1 MKCEILVIFYFVI
14 SKVHSIH
21 DHSQVFNL
29 NFFRNFAEQKVH
41 EEFSVNDDLCQQD
54 LILFQEGLERSESW
68 AVRFADTWAKVQ
80 AGFLSENT
88 LNIGDFDS
96 CVRFQHEHTSRHT
109 SNRLFQ
115 GQHCLV
121 PLSALPNSTLDVD
134 RTDLSLKNL

>member
-1 MKCEILVIFYFVI
+1 MNWEILVIFYLVI

-21 DHSQVFNL
+21 DHSQVLNFKKNL
-29 NFFRNFAEQKVH
+29 NFEEQKAH
-41 EEFSVNDDLCQQD
+41 EEFSVNDDFCQED

-96 CVRFQHEHTSRHT
+96 CVRFQHEHTP
-109 SNRLFQ
+109 NRLFQ
-115 GQHCLV
+115 GQYCLV
-121 PLSALPNSTLDVD
+121 PLSALPNSILDVD